1 LSHVHQPVCSG
12 KRRGYSACV
21 VGQSIWGTWDCRPL
35 ILFSEMSR
43 QNDAQSQRVSRN
55 MLISCRTLMNSLAHN
70 QFIHLY
76 GQRGARLDRDQSV
89 HSSTVKSR
97 SLLVRNFSP
106 LLFWAPETHLQV
118 LEKIWVDRLVHV
130 RPWAQFNDNLIAEWK
145 EITIIVLFTL
155 FCMNGLI
162 G

>member
-1 LSHVHQPVCSG
+1 
-12 KRRGYSACV
+12 
-21 VGQSIWGTWDCRPL
+21 
-35 ILFSEMSR
+35 
-43 QNDAQSQRVSRN
+43 
-55 MLISCRTLMNSLAHN
+55 MNCLAHN

-89 HSSTVKSR
+89 HSPTVKSR
-97 SLLVRNFSP
+97 SLLARNFSP

-130 RPWAQFNDNLIAEWK
+130 RPWTQFNDNLIVEWK
-145 EITIIVLFTL
+145 EIAIIVSLL
-155 FCMNGLI
+155 YYHMNGLM